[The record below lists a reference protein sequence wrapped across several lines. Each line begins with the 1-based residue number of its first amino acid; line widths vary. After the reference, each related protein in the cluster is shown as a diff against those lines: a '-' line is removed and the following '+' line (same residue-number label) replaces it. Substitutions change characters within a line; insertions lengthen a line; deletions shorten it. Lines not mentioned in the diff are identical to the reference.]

1 LRVGRLTPCRTGIK
15 IKTAEWVNI
24 LEEAMPGKEAEC
36 PFQEK
41 EGDVNVLL
49 DLRHFEIKT
58 LKIVLA

>member
-1 LRVGRLTPCRTGIK
+1 
-15 IKTAEWVNI
+15 
-24 LEEAMPGKEAEC
+24 MPGKEAEC

-41 EGDVNVLL
+41 EGVVNVLL